1 MTGVQVGAA
10 LVASEAIVADVG
22 AGRLGF
28 LRYAIALVFL
38 LPFGLRAAGPPFRK
52 SDLLPVALI
61 GIGQFGVLVALL
73 NIAVLYSS
81 SARVSLVFATLP
93 IVTLAVGWA
102 MAREAITARTFIAIA
117 LSVIGVGVLVGAD
130 ALSGALA
137 ASDPDRP
144 RLRRTGHAD
153 RRGLF
158 QPVSPLSAP
167 LRRCQGER
175 HRHGG
180 IPRAARR
187 AWPAGDPWRG
197 HGPTGPAA
205 TMALIGFVGLSSGI
219 GYLMWLYAAHQCT
232 CRHRNRLPR
241 AQPGHHD
248 DNLGCLAGCPDEQR
262 PRHSPRP
269 HSRRPGRHPH
279 FSGSR
284 EGRETGQVGSKAGV
298 GVGGWVCRRCRQTM
312 TPLERS
318 TVHGRVC
325 RRLPVG
331 DRRRRRAG

>member
-1 MTGVQVGAA
+1 MRLALLAAAMTGVQVGAA

-38 LPFGLRAAGPPFRK
+38 LPFAVRAAGPAFRK

-93 IVTLAVGWA
+93 IVTLGVGWA

-137 ASDPDRP
+137 ASDLTGLGCAALATLTGAVCSSLYRP
-144 RLRRTGHAD
+144 YLRRYGVA
-153 RRGLF
+153 R
-158 QPVSPLSAP
+158 VSVIAMVASLAP
-167 LRRCQGER
+167 LGVLGLLET
-175 HRHGG
+175 HGV
-180 IPRAARR
+180 AMAD
-187 AWPAGDPWRG
+187 WS
-197 HGPTGPAA
+197 AA

-219 GYLMWLYAAHQCT
+219 GYLMWLYALTNAPAGIVTAFLALSPVTTMTISVVWLDAQMSSALGVALVLILGGLAVT
-232 CRHRNRLPR
+232 AFQR
-241 AQPGHHD
+241 QPG
-248 DNLGCLAGCPDEQR
+248 R
-262 PRHSPRP
+262 
-269 HSRRPGRHPH
+269 
-279 FSGSR
+279 SGDGT
-284 EGRETGQVGSKAGV
+284 GRE
-298 GVGGWVCRRCRQTM
+298 
-312 TPLERS
+312 
-318 TVHGRVC
+318 
-325 RRLPVG
+325 
-331 DRRRRRAG
+331 

>member
-1 MTGVQVGAA
+1 VRLALLAAAMTGVQVGAA

-38 LPFGLRAAGPPFRK
+38 LPFAVRAAGPAFRK

-93 IVTLAVGWA
+93 IVTLGVGWA

-137 ASDPDRP
+137 ASDLTGLGCAALATLTGAVCSSLYRP
-144 RLRRTGHAD
+144 YLRRYGVA
-153 RRGLF
+153 R
-158 QPVSPLSAP
+158 VSVIAMVASLAP
-167 LRRCQGER
+167 LGVLGLLET
-175 HRHGG
+175 HGV
-180 IPRAARR
+180 AMAD
-187 AWPAGDPWRG
+187 WS
-197 HGPTGPAA
+197 AA

-219 GYLMWLYAAHQCT
+219 GYLMWLYALTNAPAGIVTAFLALSPVTTMTISVVWLDAQMSSALGVALVLILGGLAVT
-232 CRHRNRLPR
+232 AFQRH
-241 AQPGHHD
+241 
-248 DNLGCLAGCPDEQR
+248 
-262 PRHSPRP
+262 
-269 HSRRPGRHPH
+269 PGR
-279 FSGSR
+279 SGVK
-284 EGRETGQVGSKAGV
+284 QALV
-298 GVGGWVCRRCRQTM
+298 
-312 TPLERS
+312 
-318 TVHGRVC
+318 
-325 RRLPVG
+325 
-331 DRRRRRAG
+331 

>member
-1 MTGVQVGAA
+1 VRLALLAAAMTGVQVGAA

-38 LPFGLRAAGPPFRK
+38 LPFAVRAAGPAFRK

-93 IVTLAVGWA
+93 IVTLGVGWA

-137 ASDPDRP
+137 ASDLTGLGCAALATLTGAVCSSLYRP
-144 RLRRTGHAD
+144 YLRRYGVA
-153 RRGLF
+153 R
-158 QPVSPLSAP
+158 VSVIAMVASLAP
-167 LRRCQGER
+167 LGVLGLLET
-175 HRHGG
+175 HGV
-180 IPRAARR
+180 AMAD
-187 AWPAGDPWRG
+187 WS
-197 HGPTGPAA
+197 AA

-219 GYLMWLYAAHQCT
+219 GYLMWLYALTNAPAGIVTAFLALSPVTTMTISVVWLDAQMSSALGVALVLILGGLAVT
-232 CRHRNRLPR
+232 AFQRH
-241 AQPGHHD
+241 
-248 DNLGCLAGCPDEQR
+248 
-262 PRHSPRP
+262 
-269 HSRRPGRHPH
+269 PGR
-279 FSGSR
+279 SGDGT
-284 EGRETGQVGSKAGV
+284 GRE
-298 GVGGWVCRRCRQTM
+298 
-312 TPLERS
+312 
-318 TVHGRVC
+318 
-325 RRLPVG
+325 
-331 DRRRRRAG
+331 

>member
-1 MTGVQVGAA
+1 MRLALLAAAMTGVQVGAA

-38 LPFGLRAAGPPFRK
+38 LPFAVRAAGPAFRK

-93 IVTLAVGWA
+93 IVTLGVGWA

-137 ASDPDRP
+137 ASDLTGLGCAALATLTGAVCSSLYRP
-144 RLRRTGHAD
+144 YLRRYGVA
-153 RRGLF
+153 R
-158 QPVSPLSAP
+158 VSVIAMVASLAP
-167 LRRCQGER
+167 LGVLGLLET
-175 HRHGG
+175 HGV
-180 IPRAARR
+180 AMAD
-187 AWPAGDPWRG
+187 WS
-197 HGPTGPAA
+197 AA

-219 GYLMWLYAAHQCT
+219 GYLMWLYALTNAPAGIVTAFLALSPVTTMTISVVWLDAQMSSALGVALVLILGGLAVT
-232 CRHRNRLPR
+232 AFQRH
-241 AQPGHHD
+241 
-248 DNLGCLAGCPDEQR
+248 
-262 PRHSPRP
+262 
-269 HSRRPGRHPH
+269 PGR
-279 FSGSR
+279 SGDGT
-284 EGRETGQVGSKAGV
+284 GRE
-298 GVGGWVCRRCRQTM
+298 
-312 TPLERS
+312 
-318 TVHGRVC
+318 
-325 RRLPVG
+325 
-331 DRRRRRAG
+331 

>member
-1 MTGVQVGAA
+1 MRLALLAAAMTGVQVGAA

-38 LPFGLRAAGPPFRK
+38 LPFAVRAAGPAFRK

-93 IVTLAVGWA
+93 IVTLGVGWA

-137 ASDPDRP
+137 ASDLTGLGCAALATLTGAVCSSLYRP
-144 RLRRTGHAD
+144 YLRRYGVA
-153 RRGLF
+153 R
-158 QPVSPLSAP
+158 VSVIAMVASLAP
-167 LRRCQGER
+167 LGVLGLLET
-175 HRHGG
+175 HGV
-180 IPRAARR
+180 AMAD
-187 AWPAGDPWRG
+187 WS
-197 HGPTGPAA
+197 AA

-219 GYLMWLYAAHQCT
+219 GYLMWLYALTNAPAGIVTAFLALSPVTTMTISVVWLDAQMSSALGVALVLILGGLAVT
-232 CRHRNRLPR
+232 AFQRH
-241 AQPGHHD
+241 
-248 DNLGCLAGCPDEQR
+248 
-262 PRHSPRP
+262 
-269 HSRRPGRHPH
+269 PGR
-279 FSGSR
+279 SGVK
-284 EGRETGQVGSKAGV
+284 QALV
-298 GVGGWVCRRCRQTM
+298 
-312 TPLERS
+312 
-318 TVHGRVC
+318 
-325 RRLPVG
+325 
-331 DRRRRRAG
+331 

>member
-1 MTGVQVGAA
+1 MRLALLAAAMTGVQVGAA

-38 LPFGLRAAGPPFRK
+38 LPFGLRAAGPAFRK

-102 MAREAITARTFIAIA
+102 MAREAITPRTFIAIA

-137 ASDPDRP
+137 ASDLTGLGCAALATLTGAVCSSLYRP
-144 RLRRTGHAD
+144 YLRRYGVA
-153 RRGLF
+153 R
-158 QPVSPLSAP
+158 VSVIAMVASLAP
-167 LRRCQGER
+167 LGVLGLLET
-175 HRHGG
+175 HGV
-180 IPRAARR
+180 AMAD
-187 AWPAGDPWRG
+187 WS
-197 HGPTGPAA
+197 AA

-219 GYLMWLYAAHQCT
+219 GYLMWLYALTNAPAGIVTAFLALSPVTTMTISVVWLDAQMSSALGVALVLILGGLAVT
-232 CRHRNRLPR
+232 AFQRH
-241 AQPGHHD
+241 
-248 DNLGCLAGCPDEQR
+248 
-262 PRHSPRP
+262 
-269 HSRRPGRHPH
+269 PGR
-279 FSGSR
+279 SGD
-284 EGRETGQVGSKAGV
+284 GTG
-298 GVGGWVCRRCRQTM
+298 
-312 TPLERS
+312 LE
-318 TVHGRVC
+318 
-325 RRLPVG
+325 
-331 DRRRRRAG
+331 

>member
-1 MTGVQVGAA
+1 VRLALLAAAMTGVQVGAA

-38 LPFGLRAAGPPFRK
+38 LPFAVRAAGPAFRK

-93 IVTLAVGWA
+93 IVTLGVGWA

-137 ASDPDRP
+137 ASDLTGLGCAALATLTGAVCSSLYRHY
-144 RLRRTGHAD
+144 LRRYGVA
-153 RRGLF
+153 R
-158 QPVSPLSAP
+158 VSVIAMVASLAP
-167 LRRCQGER
+167 LGVLGLLET
-175 HRHGG
+175 HGV
-180 IPRAARR
+180 AMAD
-187 AWPAGDPWRG
+187 WS
-197 HGPTGPAA
+197 AA

-219 GYLMWLYAAHQCT
+219 GYLMWLYALTNAPAGIVTAFLALSPVTTMTISVVWLDAQMSSALGVALVLILGGLAVT
-232 CRHRNRLPR
+232 AFQRH
-241 AQPGHHD
+241 
-248 DNLGCLAGCPDEQR
+248 
-262 PRHSPRP
+262 
-269 HSRRPGRHPH
+269 PGR
-279 FSGSR
+279 SGDGT
-284 EGRETGQVGSKAGV
+284 GRE
-298 GVGGWVCRRCRQTM
+298 
-312 TPLERS
+312 
-318 TVHGRVC
+318 
-325 RRLPVG
+325 
-331 DRRRRRAG
+331 

>member
-1 MTGVQVGAA
+1 MRLALLAAAMTGVQVGAA

-137 ASDPDRP
+137 ASDLTGLGCAALATLTGAVCSSLYRP
-144 RLRRTGHAD
+144 YLRRYGVA
-153 RRGLF
+153 R
-158 QPVSPLSAP
+158 VSVIAMVASLAP
-167 LRRCQGER
+167 LGVLGLLET
-175 HRHGG
+175 HGV
-180 IPRAARR
+180 AMAD
-187 AWPAGDPWRG
+187 WS
-197 HGPTGPAA
+197 AA

-219 GYLMWLYAAHQCT
+219 GYLMWLYALTNAPAGIVTAFLALSPVTTMTISVVWLDAQMSSALGIALVLILGGLAVT
-232 CRHRNRLPR
+232 AFQR
-241 AQPGHHD
+241 QPG
-248 DNLGCLAGCPDEQR
+248 R
-262 PRHSPRP
+262 
-269 HSRRPGRHPH
+269 
-279 FSGSR
+279 SGDGT
-284 EGRETGQVGSKAGV
+284 GRE
-298 GVGGWVCRRCRQTM
+298 
-312 TPLERS
+312 
-318 TVHGRVC
+318 
-325 RRLPVG
+325 
-331 DRRRRRAG
+331 

>member
-1 MTGVQVGAA
+1 VRLALLAAAMTGVQVGAA

-38 LPFGLRAAGPPFRK
+38 LPFAVRAAGPAFRK

-93 IVTLAVGWA
+93 IVTLGVGWA

-137 ASDPDRP
+137 ASDLTGLGCAALATLTGAVCSSLYRP
-144 RLRRTGHAD
+144 YLRRYGVA
-153 RRGLF
+153 R
-158 QPVSPLSAP
+158 VSVIAMVASLAP
-167 LRRCQGER
+167 LGVLGLLET
-175 HRHGG
+175 HGV
-180 IPRAARR
+180 AMAD
-187 AWPAGDPWRG
+187 WS
-197 HGPTGPAA
+197 AA

-219 GYLMWLYAAHQCT
+219 GYLMWLYALTNAPAGIVTAFLALSPVTTMTISVVWLDAQMSSALGVALVLILGGLAVT
-232 CRHRNRLPR
+232 AFQR
-241 AQPGHHD
+241 QPG
-248 DNLGCLAGCPDEQR
+248 R
-262 PRHSPRP
+262 
-269 HSRRPGRHPH
+269 
-279 FSGSR
+279 SGDGT
-284 EGRETGQVGSKAGV
+284 GRE
-298 GVGGWVCRRCRQTM
+298 
-312 TPLERS
+312 
-318 TVHGRVC
+318 
-325 RRLPVG
+325 
-331 DRRRRRAG
+331 